1 VTTNRFTSS
10 KLAAEF
16 GVTRAAVNKVLRA
29 TYGPAEGA
37 RRLLSDQQV
46 AEVRAHFAAVAARRA
61 AREPRTCVV
70 EGCERPGIGER
81 GWCKAHRERWRR
93 SDTFEAVRPGANQ
106 LAKTHCPAGHEY
118 TPENT
123 FSYAS
128 EPGRRRCFT
137 CRYGRPHEPEPAD
150 STRRLTVVNAQAPRN
165 SARSC
170 GAGSVPS

>member
-1 VTTNRFTSS
+1 MTAGGMTSS
-10 KLAAEF
+10 QLAAEF

-61 AREPRTCVV
+61 AREQPRTCVV

-93 SDTFEAVRPGANQ
+93 AGTFEAGRPGANQ
-106 LAKTHCPAGHEY
+106 LAKTHCPQGHEY
-118 TPENT
+118 SPENT
-123 FSYAS
+123 FSYPS

-137 CRYGRPHEPEPAD
+137 CRYGRPPEPAD
-150 STRRLTVVNAQAPRN
+150 STPDVP
-165 SARSC
+165 
-170 GAGSVPS
+170 AG